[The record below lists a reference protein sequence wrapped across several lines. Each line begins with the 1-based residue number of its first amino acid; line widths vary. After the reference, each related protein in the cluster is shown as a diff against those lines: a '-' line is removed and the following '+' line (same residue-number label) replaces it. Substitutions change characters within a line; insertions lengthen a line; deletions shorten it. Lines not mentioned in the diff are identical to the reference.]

1 MSEKEANDY
10 FKKLMNDT
18 QNKIDG
24 IDNDT
29 SSLTPDPIENN
40 HDNEKSTHEEVKI
53 NNNEQNREQNMS
65 ESEPKKSK
73 LAIATLK
80 MPDGKEIEIPLPPK
94 VFKTGREGYYAQIAA
109 FVYDDEV
116 YGGQIQVWKKT
127 PKHQNKKHIFKKSKF
142 YN

>member
-1 MSEKEANDY
+1 MSEKDAKDY

-18 QNKIDG
+18 QNKIDI

-29 SSLTPDPIENN
+29 AITEDPIENN
-40 HDNEKSTHEEVKI
+40 QDNEKYPDFEVKI
-53 NNNEQNREQNMS
+53 DKSEPNQKQNMS

-73 LAIATLK
+73 IAMATLK
-80 MPDGKEIEIPLPPK
+80 MPDGKEVEIPLPPK

-127 PKHQNKKHIFKKSKF
+127 PKAED
-142 YN
+142 

>member
-18 QNKIDG
+18 QNKIDE

-40 HDNEKSTHEEVKI
+40 HNNEKSTSKEIKI
-53 NNNEQNREQNMS
+53 NNNEQNQEQNMS
-65 ESEPKKSK
+65 ESKPKKSK
-73 LAIATLK
+73 IAIATLK
-80 MPDGKEIEIPLPPK
+80 MPDGKEVEIPLPPK

-127 PKHQNKKHIFKKSKF
+127 PKTSD
-142 YN
+142 

>member
-18 QNKIDG
+18 QNKIDN
-24 IDNDT
+24 IDSDT
-29 SSLTPDPIENN
+29 SSLTTDPIENN

-53 NNNEQNREQNMS
+53 DKSEQNREQNMS
-65 ESEPKKSK
+65 EGEPKKPK
-73 LAIATLK
+73 FAMATLK
-80 MPDGKEIEIPLPPK
+80 MPDGKEVEIPLPPK
-94 VFKTGREGYYAQIAA
+94 VFKTGREGFYAQIAA

-127 PKHQNKKHIFKKSKF
+127 PKSTD
-142 YN
+142 

>member
-1 MSEKEANDY
+1 MSEKEAKDY
-10 FKKLMNDT
+10 FKKLMKDT
-18 QNKIDG
+18 QNKID
-24 IDNDT
+24 DVN
-29 SSLTPDPIENN
+29 
-40 HDNEKSTHEEVKI
+40 NEKSTNEDVKI
-53 NNNEQNREQNMS
+53 DNNEHIQEQNMS

-73 LAIATLK
+73 IAIATLK

-127 PKHQNKKHIFKKSKF
+127 PKTPEE
-142 YN
+142 

>member
-18 QNKIDG
+18 QNKIDD

-40 HDNEKSTHEEVKI
+40 HDSEKSTHEEVKI
-53 NNNEQNREQNMS
+53 DKSEQNQEQNMS

-127 PKHQNKKHIFKKSKF
+127 PKTSE
-142 YN
+142 

>member
-1 MSEKEANDY
+1 MSEKEAKDY

-18 QNKIDG
+18 QNKIDS

-29 SSLTPDPIENN
+29 AITEGPNENN
-40 HDNEKSTHEEVKI
+40 QDKKKYPDFEVKI
-53 NNNEQNREQNMS
+53 DKSEPNQKQNMS
-65 ESEPKKSK
+65 EEPKKSK
-73 LAIATLK
+73 IAMATLK
-80 MPDGKEIEIPLPPK
+80 MPDGKEVEIPLPPK

-127 PKHQNKKHIFKKSKF
+127 PKTSD
-142 YN
+142 

>member
-18 QNKIDG
+18 QNKIDE

-40 HDNEKSTHEEVKI
+40 HDNEKSTSEEVKI
-53 NNNEQNREQNMS
+53 NNNEQNQEQNMS

-127 PKHQNKKHIFKKSKF
+127 PKTSE
-142 YN
+142 

>member
-1 MSEKEANDY
+1 MQFMSEKDAKDY

-18 QNKIDG
+18 QNKIDI

-29 SSLTPDPIENN
+29 AITEDPIENN
-40 HDNEKSTHEEVKI
+40 QDNEKYPDFEVKI
-53 NNNEQNREQNMS
+53 DKSEPNQKQNMS
-65 ESEPKKSK
+65 EGEPKKSK
-73 LAIATLK
+73 IAMATLK
-80 MPDGKEIEIPLPPK
+80 MPDGKEVEIPLPPK

-127 PKHQNKKHIFKKSKF
+127 PKAED
-142 YN
+142 

>member
-18 QNKIDG
+18 QNKIDE

-127 PKHQNKKHIFKKSKF
+127 PKTSE
-142 YN
+142 

>member
-18 QNKIDG
+18 QNKIDS

-29 SSLTPDPIENN
+29 AITEEPDDSS
-40 HDNEKSTHEEVKI
+40 HDNEIHPNFEEKIDKS
-53 NNNEQNREQNMS
+53 EQIKQQNMS

-73 LAIATLK
+73 IAMATIK
-80 MPDGKEIEIPLPPK
+80 MPDGKEVEIPLPPK

-127 PKHQNKKHIFKKSKF
+127 PKSE
-142 YN
+142 

>member
-18 QNKIDG
+18 QNKIDD

-40 HDNEKSTHEEVKI
+40 HDNEKSTHKKVKI
-53 NNNEQNREQNMS
+53 NNNEQNQEQNMS

-80 MPDGKEIEIPLPPK
+80 MPDGKEVEIPLPPK

-127 PKHQNKKHIFKKSKF
+127 PKSED
-142 YN
+142 

>member
-18 QNKIDG
+18 QNKIDE

-53 NNNEQNREQNMS
+53 NNNEQNQEQNMS

-127 PKHQNKKHIFKKSKF
+127 PKSED
-142 YN
+142 

>member
-1 MSEKEANDY
+1 MSEKEAKDY

-18 QNKIDG
+18 QNKIDI

-29 SSLTPDPIENN
+29 AITEDPIENN
-40 HDNEKSTHEEVKI
+40 QDNEKYPDFEVKI
-53 NNNEQNREQNMS
+53 DKSEPNQKQNMS
-65 ESEPKKSK
+65 EGEPKKSK
-73 LAIATLK
+73 IAMATLK
-80 MPDGKEIEIPLPPK
+80 MPDGKEVEIPLPPK

-127 PKHQNKKHIFKKSKF
+127 PKTEE
-142 YN
+142 

>member
-1 MSEKEANDY
+1 MSEKEAKDY

-18 QNKIDG
+18 QNKIDD

-29 SSLTPDPIENN
+29 AITEGPIENN
-40 HDNEKSTHEEVKI
+40 HENKKSEHVEVKI
-53 NNNEQNREQNMS
+53 DKSEQNQEQNMS
-65 ESEPKKSK
+65 EGEPKKSK
-73 LAIATLK
+73 IAIATLK
-80 MPDGKEIEIPLPPK
+80 MPDGKEVEIPLPPK

-127 PKHQNKKHIFKKSKF
+127 PKSE
-142 YN
+142 

>member
-10 FKKLMNDT
+10 FKKLMDDT
-18 QNKIDG
+18 QNKIDE

-40 HDNEKSTHEEVKI
+40 HNNEKSTSEEVKRDKSES
-53 NNNEQNREQNMS
+53 NQEQNMS

-127 PKHQNKKHIFKKSKF
+127 PKSED
-142 YN
+142 

>member
-1 MSEKEANDY
+1 MSGKEANDY

-18 QNKIDG
+18 QNKIDE

-40 HDNEKSTHEEVKI
+40 HNNEKSTSEEVKI
-53 NNNEQNREQNMS
+53 DKSESNQEQNMS

-127 PKHQNKKHIFKKSKF
+127 PKSED
-142 YN
+142 

>member
-18 QNKIDG
+18 QNKIDN
-24 IDNDT
+24 IDSDT

-53 NNNEQNREQNMS
+53 NNNEQNQEQNMS

-127 PKHQNKKHIFKKSKF
+127 PKTSE
-142 YN
+142 

>member
-18 QNKIDG
+18 QNKIDD

-40 HDNEKSTHEEVKI
+40 HDNEKSTSEEVKI
-53 NNNEQNREQNMS
+53 NNNEQNQEQNMS

-127 PKHQNKKHIFKKSKF
+127 PKTSE
-142 YN
+142 

>member
-18 QNKIDG
+18 QNKIDD

-40 HDNEKSTHEEVKI
+40 HNNEKSTSEEVKI

-80 MPDGKEIEIPLPPK
+80 MPDGKEVEIPLPPK

-127 PKHQNKKHIFKKSKF
+127 PKSED
-142 YN
+142 

>member
-1 MSEKEANDY
+1 MSEKDAKDY

-18 QNKIDG
+18 QNKIDI

-29 SSLTPDPIENN
+29 AITEDPIENN
-40 HDNEKSTHEEVKI
+40 QDNEKYPDFEVKI
-53 NNNEQNREQNMS
+53 DKSEPNQKQNMS

-73 LAIATLK
+73 IAMATLK
-80 MPDGKEIEIPLPPK
+80 MPDGKEVEIPLPPK

-127 PKHQNKKHIFKKSKF
+127 PKSED
-142 YN
+142 

>member
-10 FKKLMNDT
+10 FKKLMNDI
-18 QNKIDG
+18 QNKIDD

-40 HDNEKSTHEEVKI
+40 HNNEKSTSEEVKI
-53 NNNEQNREQNMS
+53 DNNEQNQEQNMS

-73 LAIATLK
+73 IAIATLK

-127 PKHQNKKHIFKKSKF
+127 PKTPEE
-142 YN
+142 

>member
-1 MSEKEANDY
+1 MSEKETNDY

-18 QNKIDG
+18 QNKIDE

-40 HDNEKSTHEEVKI
+40 HNNEKSTHEEVKI
-53 NNNEQNREQNMS
+53 NNNEQNQEQNMS

-127 PKHQNKKHIFKKSKF
+127 PKTSE
-142 YN
+142 

>member
-18 QNKIDG
+18 QNKIDD
-24 IDNDT
+24 IDNDA
-29 SSLTPDPIENN
+29 SSLTPGPIDNN
-40 HDNEKSTHEEVKI
+40 YNNEKSTHEEVKI
-53 NNNEQNREQNMS
+53 NNNEQNQEQNMS

-127 PKHQNKKHIFKKSKF
+127 PKSED
-142 YN
+142 